1 MPSRLSLYVFL
12 ALLAAC
18 VLSVSTG
25 TSDLPEKIAIHFN
38 ARNEADVWIVRDQY
52 RFLILLCLI
61 GLPLILVWIM
71 AWLPRLTGGKGQIPD
86 HQYWFAPARCYR
98 ALFISTCLLARMFYG
113 RDCLWNTYFYTRRE
127 CAISGSNGPW
137 RVKVMVAMYLCG
149 LVG

>member
-71 AWLPRLTGGKGQIPD
+71 AWLPRLTGGKGKSPI
-86 HQYWFAPARCYR
+86 
-98 ALFISTCLLARMFYG
+98 ISIGLHLRDVTERFLLAHACWLGCFTVAIVYG
-113 RDCLWNTYFYTRRE
+113 IH
-127 CAISGSNGPW
+127 ISIQGANAQSPA
-137 RVKVMVAMYLCG
+137 AMDLG
-149 LVG
+149 E